1 MEGYSDDTTYPMLSI
16 AIGTPPFGA
25 PVSGPPASESRR
37 LAYLSGTLRYHTRII
52 EFVPFA
58 HSDR

>member
-16 AIGTPPFGA
+16 AIGT
-25 PVSGPPASESRR
+25 VSGPPASESRR